1 MKKITLIIIGVLFV
15 SIFLS
20 SCQSLQRVK
29 NTTNNP
35 EYIYVTSNGYGIS
48 QEDAVNDAKLKAL
61 EQGVGAYISGKILV
75 VNYHLVNKKKKKKIH
90 GVILGYKILKTEQ
103 YNKDSVKVT
112 VKFKISPKMVDQAY
126 WEILRDMNKPRVAV
140 IVPEKIEN
148 SVVGNPVSQTEIIKT
163 LLKYNFNVV
172 DKSIVN
178 QMKVREEAILAIKGD
193 TNAIKRLKQELGVD
207 ILILGQG
214 EAESGGEVM
223 GMQTASANVQAR
235 AVWLSTGEII
245 YSDSVREGSP
255 GLNTIDAGKL
265 ALKKAGDELGE
276 IFVKK
281 ILEKWMDELANGRTI
296 TVLFNGVQN
305 YSEAEKIKEI
315 LMNQV
320 GAIDVLERSFQKGTY
335 RCDVIFNGNAS
346 ILAQKISRY
355 FGDKKAKIISK
366 EVLHLVIHLSF

>member
-20 SCQSLQRVK
+20 SCQSPQRVK
-29 NTTNNP
+29 NTTNNS
-35 EYIYVTSNGYGIS
+35 EYIYVTSNGYGIN

-75 VNYHLVNKKKKKKIH
+75 VNYHLVNKTILKKIH
-90 GVILGYKILKTEQ
+90 GVILGYNILKTEQ
-103 YNKDSVKVT
+103 YNKDTVKVT

-148 SVVGNPVSQTEIIKT
+148 SVVGDPVSQTEIIKT

-193 TNAIKRLKQELGVD
+193 TDAIKRLKQELGVD

-223 GMQTASANVQAR
+223 GMQTASANLQAR

-346 ILAQKISRY
+346 ILAQKISKY

-366 EVLHLVIHLSF
+366 EVLHLVIHLNF